1 MQRTSRILVLVLF
14 PLLLLLGAC
23 QIQLYADL
31 EEEQANVMLAL
42 LLSYGIRAEKQAA
55 GKGLFLLSVEE
66 SQVVRAIRLL
76 HEHSLPRDRFATM
89 GSVFSAS
96 GMISSKAEEQA
107 RLMWALSQ
115 ELSNTFSRVDGV
127 LNSRVHVV
135 LGVNDPV
142 NNVKISPSATVF
154 IRHTPDSI
162 VTTLVAEI
170 RRATAGAVAGLSPDN
185 VNVML
190 VPFRMPV
197 TLPNAAPPPPSLIG
211 QHFSL
216 PLLLQT
222 VALALVFAAAGL
234 GGAYFVTKKR
244 AKKKQKEGEAQET

>member
-1 MQRTSRILVLVLF
+1 MQPLSRILAILLF

-31 EEEQANVMLAL
+31 DEEQANAMLAL
-42 LLSYGIRAEKQAA
+42 LLTYGIQAEKQSA
-55 GKGLFLLSVEE
+55 GKGMFKLSVEE
-66 SQVVRAIRLL
+66 TQVVRALKILK
-76 HEHSLPRDRFATM
+76 EHSLPRDSYATL
-89 GSVFSAS
+89 GSVFTAS

-115 ELSNTFSRVDGV
+115 ELANTFSRVDGV

-142 NNVKISPSATVF
+142 NNVNIPPSATVF

-162 VTTLVAEI
+162 VTALVSDI
-170 RRATAGAVAGLSPDN
+170 RKATAGAVAGLSPDN

-190 VPFRMPV
+190 VPFRELA
-197 TLPNAAPPPPSLIG
+197 TLPKVAPQPSLIG
-211 QHFSL
+211 QHFSI

-222 VALALVFAAAGL
+222 IALALIFAAAGL
-234 GGAYFVTKKR
+234 GGAYFMTKRK
-244 AKKKQKEGEAQET
+244 AKKAEEEKEGSA